1 MTPHYWQS
9 HLPETFKVLEEEV
22 AWGTG
27 LAFRG
32 MTLSKNA
39 DGWLL
44 VVKVTSVQRGALVAF
59 YGAPTLEGAVSSFAY
74 EVAHKQEP
82 AWKEDKFAK

>member
-1 MTPHYWQS
+1 MTPHFWQQ

-27 LAFRG
+27 FTFRG
-32 MTLSKNA
+32 LTISQNS

-44 VVKVTSVQRGALVAF
+44 VVKVKSVQRGALVAF
-59 YGAPTLEGAVSSFAY
+59 YGAPTLEGAIALFAHQ
-74 EVAHKQEP
+74 VAHKQDP
-82 AWKEDKFAK
+82 DWKEDRFAK